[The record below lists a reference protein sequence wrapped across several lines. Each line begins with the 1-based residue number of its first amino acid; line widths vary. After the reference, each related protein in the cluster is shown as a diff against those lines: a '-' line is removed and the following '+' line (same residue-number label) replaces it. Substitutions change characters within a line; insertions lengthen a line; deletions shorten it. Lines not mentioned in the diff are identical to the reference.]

1 MKLTATMQEAVD
13 FASAHGGVLIRL
25 PGGFWVRD
33 GHTQWDGWQ
42 AQKTFGTPTVQAL
55 VSRGVAEYT
64 QWADGRNGRFPVR
77 MALNA
82 RKEAA

>member
-1 MKLTATMQEAVD
+1 MKLTSTMQAAAD
-13 FASAHGGVLIRL
+13 YAKAHGGALIRL

-42 AQKTFGTPTVQAL
+42 AQQTFGTPTVNAL

-64 QWADGRNGRFPVR
+64 EWRDGRNGRFPTR
-77 MALNA
+77 MTL
-82 RKEAA
+82 KEPA